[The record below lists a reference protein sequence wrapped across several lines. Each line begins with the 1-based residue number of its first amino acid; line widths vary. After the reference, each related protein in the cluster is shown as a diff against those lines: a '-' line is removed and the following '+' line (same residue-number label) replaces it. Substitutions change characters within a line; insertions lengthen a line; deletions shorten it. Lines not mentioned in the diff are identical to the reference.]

1 MKKDR
6 NRQIILAI
14 ALAAGIIAAF
24 TTRWAFSLKD
34 GEIAKAKKTISA
46 ILRCL
51 PPVCAGKLSR
61 PHRIA
66 I

>member
-34 GEIAKAKKTISA
+34 GEIAKAKKTA
-46 ILRCL
+46 
-51 PPVCAGKLSR
+51 
-61 PHRIA
+61 
-66 I
+66 